1 MESEKS
7 RAKRLL
13 DNYNLLIPEWEAV
26 ALFQNHVCFG
36 CGLPNSNGKRLATD
50 HDHDTGL
57 FRGLLCSKCNALL
70 GKIENAFKR
79 LGMHKVPGMIL
90 VSILRNLSV
99 FLADPPA
106 VRALNKQVFG
116 WAGRIGTG
124 DHKAAIKAKY
134 KAAKKGMTPIK
145 PLMPS
150 RRGKQ

>member
-1 MESEKS
+1 VESEKS

-13 DNYNLLIPEWEAV
+13 DNYNLLIHEWETV
-26 ALFQNHVCFG
+26 AAFQGRVCFG
-36 CGLPNSNGKRLATD
+36 CGLPNTKGKRLATD
-50 HDHDTGL
+50 HDHETGL

-79 LGMHKVPGMIL
+79 LGMHKVEGMVL
-90 VSILRNLSV
+90 VIILRRLSE

-106 VRALNKQVFG
+106 VRALGKMVFG

-124 DHKAAIKAKY
+124 AHKASIKAKY
-134 KAAKKGMTPIK
+134 KAASKRVPPPE
-145 PLMPS
+145 PLMPR